1 MQPLMTYL
9 KWELNVSLRAGGT
22 LVNGL
27 SFFTVF
33 IILMPISVT
42 LEATTLS
49 QIAPGLLWLGCLL
62 SVLIALDRLFVL
74 DIEDGGLDL
83 MYLSSLPL
91 EAVILVKTF
100 VHWITTGLPV
110 VILSPLFAITLNL
123 SKDAYSWLLISLF
136 VGTPALSFI
145 GAIGASLTVSI
156 KRSSLLVA
164 IVVIPL
170 YIPTL
175 IFGTKLIQLS
185 ATNESKFHALA
196 FLTAITLFS
205 LVISPFISALAIKAH
220 WRY

>member
-33 IILMPISVT
+33 IILVPISVT

-185 ATNESKFHALA
+185 ATTESKFHALA

>member
-1 MQPLMTYL
+1 MQPFMTYL

-185 ATNESKFHALA
+185 ATTESKFHALA